1 MKIELKEKE
10 KAENSEE
17 NAYLPINL
25 AKNIFHLSKNDSFFN
40 YFVKYHCTQILINK
54 KTMDY

>member
-40 YFVKYHCTQILINK
+40 YFVKYHCS
-54 KTMDY
+54 